1 MPVEMTL
8 QLTDWRGLFVVL
20 GGLAALV
27 SAVLYFVVPK
37 RDTVETVPGT
47 LSEQLAVVVLIFSSP
62 IFWRIAPLCV
72 ASQSTFLGI
81 QSLWSGPWL
90 TDVSGLGR
98 EAVAEV
104 LFLIAVAMV
113 GGFIGVGTI
122 ADWLGRFGVR
132 TINVALV
139 GMTAFTGIQLC
150 LVLQLVEIALALW
163 MLFGFF
169 GTTGI
174 LLYAVLPT
182 GFPPE
187 FAGRVITSMNVL
199 TFGAAFASQW
209 GIGAIINLW
218 PESAAGGYDPA
229 GYRFAFAVMLSI
241 QFFGLLWYGLFRRD
255 IRI

>member
-1 MPVEMTL
+1 
-8 QLTDWRGLFVVL
+8 
-20 GGLAALV
+20 LV
-27 SAVLYFVVPK
+27 SVILYFVVSK
-37 RDTVETVPGT
+37 HRRVETVPGT
-47 LSEQLAVVVLIFSSP
+47 FADQLPGVVLIFSSP

-81 QSLWSGPWL
+81 QGLWSGPWL

-98 EAVAEV
+98 EAVAEG

-113 GGFIGVGTI
+113 CGFIGVGSI
-122 ADWLGRFGVR
+122 ANWLGRLGVR

-139 GMTAFTGIQLC
+139 GMIAFAGVQSC
-150 LVLQLVEIALALW
+150 LVLQLVEFALPLW
-163 MLFGFF
+163 MLFGLF

-187 FAGRVITSMNVL
+187 FAGRVITAMNVL

-218 PESAAGGYDPA
+218 PESASGGYDPV
-229 GYRFAFAVMLSI
+229 GYQVAFAVLLSI
-241 QFFGLLWYGLFRRD
+241 QLFRLLWYGLFRRD
-255 IRI
+255 LRI